1 MNRIHRSQLREILV
15 QLADLKSRLSLIY
28 RDTGEDI
35 TARESI
41 KIKKAIDE
49 LNNTIHDLTG
59 MI

>member
-28 RDTGEDI
+28 RDTGEDT

-41 KIKKAIDE
+41 KIKKAIE
-49 LNNTIHDLTG
+49 EINNTILDLTG
-59 MI
+59 VI

>member
-1 MNRIHRSQLREILV
+1 MNRVHRSQLREILL
-15 QLADLKSRLSLIY
+15 QLTDLKERLNAAY
-28 RDTGEDI
+28 WDAGEDI

-59 MI
+59 VI

>member
-1 MNRIHRSQLREILV
+1 MNRVHKSQVKEILL
-15 QLADLKSRLSLIY
+15 QLTDLRNRLSAAY
-28 RDTGEDI
+28 WDAGEDI

-59 MI
+59 VI